1 MTLKVNE
8 SMLDVLMY
16 LFENYMETN
25 CDISRDQDELV
36 EELEEAGFYHDNI
49 HKAFIWLE
57 ELSVMQDASDMLQEH
72 RSTSASRV
80 YDDYEYEKIGQEGL
94 GLIHFLEQIGV
105 LNTLTRELVIDRALA
120 LEGEKIEIPRLKWV
134 VLMIL
139 FSYPGQDAQLA
150 WMEEFILNNRDQT
163 VH

>member
-1 MTLKVNE
+1 MTLKISE

-25 CDISRDQDELV
+25 CEISRSHDELV
-36 EELEEAGFYHDNI
+36 EELEEAGFYEENI

-57 ELSVMQDASDMLQEH
+57 ELSAMQDASDVLANHQ
-72 RSTSASRV
+72 SSAERV
-80 YDDYEYEKIGQEGL
+80 YDDYEYEKFGSEGIGL
-94 GLIHFLEQIGV
+94 LHFLQQIGV

-120 LEGEKIEIPRLKWV
+120 LEGDKIETARLKWV

-150 WMEEFILNNRDQT
+150 WMEEFILNNREQT
-163 VH
+163 IH

>member
-1 MTLKVNE
+1 MSLKINE

-25 CDISRDQDELV
+25 CEISRTHDELL
-36 EELEEAGFYHDNI
+36 EELEAAGFYHDNI

-57 ELSVMQDASDMLQEH
+57 ELGEMQDASDLLETHQ
-72 RSTSASRV
+72 SAASARV
-80 YDDYEYEKIGQEGL
+80 YDDFEYEKLGKEGV
-94 GLIHFLEQIGV
+94 GLIQFLEQIGV
-105 LNTLTRELVIDRALA
+105 LTTLTRELVVDRVLA
-120 LEGEKIEIPRLKWV
+120 LEGEKIEIPRIKWV

-150 WMEEFILNNRDQT
+150 WMEEFILNNREHT
-163 VH
+163 IH